1 MKGVSYHQ
9 EKAASLYSIE
19 IGIQTGIQIAFFFVN
34 SNGNNLQV
42 ISMIVL
48 IPRYLLMF
56 SQNRSPVIISRID
69 FDTDFD
75 LDMKEQAFRGAHA

>member
-1 MKGVSYHQ
+1 MKGVSHHQ
-9 EKAASLYSIE
+9 EKAASLYSIK
-19 IGIQTGIQIAFFFVN
+19 IGIQIAFFFVN

-69 FDTDFD
+69 FDTDTDFD
-75 LDMKEQAFRGAHA
+75 LYMKEQAFRGANA